1 MMPKT
6 NFNFT
11 QAMAEL
17 EKINQWFQEEDL
29 DLERALEKLR
39 QGKELI
45 QQCQTRLKE
54 VETEFIEIKASFP
67 TSNEDETTPKT
78 QETKTVRYSA
88 SVTEEDLPF

>member
-1 MMPKT
+1 MPKS

-29 DLERALEKLR
+29 DLEQALEKLR

-45 QQCQTRLKE
+45 QQCQSRLKE

-67 TSNEDETTPKT
+67 SANEDSEAGEQPA
-78 QETKTVRYSA
+78 KTVRYNA
-88 SVTEEDLPF
+88 TVTEEDLPF